1 MSDGLRDALP
11 KGDSMSY
18 SLEEIRVL
26 AKREP
31 FRAGVR
37 MRYIMPRIS
46 VRVTRW
52 ILHHLPKATPNQLTL
67 VSGVLGFAAGAFLL
81 FPRGIAPAVAAALLY
96 QLHILFDYVDGEIA
110 RVKQLASPLGAYY
123 DLMVGRLVKPVVIYG
138 AVIGTWL
145 GTKDPTDAPRDLLL
159 GTLILLG
166 FFLDKEAVDV
176 WYRANAGRADLED
189 PYVIQSERP
198 VKGLRRRV
206 ARALVAT
213 RGIQAFLLY
222 QVIASVVT
230 TLGVHRIHLGGIETT
245 LRGVVLM
252 AYALAFPTVALVRTL
267 IIARTGHIPRR
278 QDLVDG

>member
-1 MSDGLRDALP
+1 MSDTVRDAP
-11 KGDSMSY
+11 EGSSMAY

-37 MRYIMPRIS
+37 MRYLMPRVS

-52 ILHHLPKATPNQLTL
+52 ILHHLPNVTPNQLTL
-67 VSGVLGFAAGAFLL
+67 VSAVLGVAAGAFLL
-81 FPRGIAPAVAAALLY
+81 FPRGIAPAVAALLLY

-176 WYRANAGRADLED
+176 WYRANAGRTDLED
-189 PYVIQSERP
+189 PYVVRSDRP
-198 VKGLRRRV
+198 VRGLRRRV
-206 ARALVAT
+206 ARVLVGL
-213 RGIQAFLLY
+213 RGIQTLLVY
-222 QVIASVVT
+222 MVLAAVVT
-230 TLGVHRIHLGGIETT
+230 TLGVRTVHLGGIETT
-245 LRGVVLM
+245 PRGVVLM
-252 AYALAFPTVALVRTL
+252 AYAVAFPTVALIRTV

-278 QDLVDG
+278 QDLVGG

>member
-1 MSDGLRDALP
+1 VSDTVRDAAE
-11 KGDSMSY
+11 GSSMAY

-37 MRYIMPRIS
+37 MRYLMPRVS

-52 ILHHLPKATPNQLTL
+52 ILHHLPNVTPNQLTL
-67 VSGVLGFAAGAFLL
+67 VSGVLGVAAGAFLL
-81 FPRGIAPAVAAALLY
+81 FPRGIAPAVTALLLY
-96 QLHILFDYVDGEIA
+96 QLHILFDYVDGEVA

-123 DLMVGRLVKPVVIYG
+123 DLMVGRLVKPVVIYC

-145 GTKDPTDAPRDLLL
+145 GTKDPTDAPRNLLL

-176 WYRANAGRADLED
+176 WYRANAGRTDLED
-189 PYVIQSERP
+189 PYVVRSERP
-198 VKGLRRRV
+198 VRGLRRRV
-206 ARALVAT
+206 ARVLVGL
-213 RGIQAFLLY
+213 RGIQTLLVY
-222 QVIASVVT
+222 MVLAAVVT
-230 TLGVHRIHLGGIETT
+230 ALGVGTVHLGGIETT
-245 LRGVVLM
+245 PRGIVLM
-252 AYALAFPTVALVRTL
+252 AYAVAFPAVALIRTV

-278 QDLVDG
+278 QDLVGG

>member
-1 MSDGLRDALP
+1 VSRTVRDAP
-11 KGDSMSY
+11 EGSSMSY
-18 SLEEIRVL
+18 SLEQIRVL

-37 MRYIMPRIS
+37 MRYVMPRVS

-52 ILHHLPKATPNQLTL
+52 ILHHLPTVTPNQLTL
-67 VSGVLGFAAGAFLL
+67 VSAVLGVAAGAFLL
-81 FPRGIAPAVAAALLY
+81 FPRGIAPAVAALLLY
-96 QLHILFDYVDGEIA
+96 QLHILFDYVDGEVA

-123 DLMVGRLVKPVVIYG
+123 DLMVGRLVKPVVIYS

-176 WYRANAGRADLED
+176 WYRANAGRSDLED
-189 PYVIQSERP
+189 PYVVRSDRP

-206 ARALVAT
+206 ARVLVGL
-213 RGIQAFLLY
+213 RGIQSLLVY
-222 QVIASVVT
+222 QVIAAVVT
-230 TLGVHRIHLGGIETT
+230 TLGVRTVHLGGIETT

-252 AYALAFPTVALVRTL
+252 VFAVAFPTVALIRIV